1 MISSRSIQVDA
12 NNIYF
17 IFYGRVV
24 SRCLCVGM
32 CVCVCVYVCVY
43 IYIYI
48 YIYMLICCW
57 SVMKCPAL
65 CDLVDCSIP
74 GSSVLHY
81 HSEFAQIHVH
91 WVSDAI
97 SNYLILCYHLL
108 LLHSIFLSIG
118 VFSNDSALC
127 IKWPMYLNSSFSNS
141 PFNEYSGLI
150 SLRIDWFDLLA
161 VQGSLKSPLQ
171 HHNSKAPT
179 LLCSTLFMAQ
189 LSHLYMTTGKTIVLT
204 IWAFVRKVI
213 PLLLNMLSR
222 FVIAFLPRRKNFFFL
237 ISCLQSLSTVI

>member
-1 MISSRSIQVDA
+1 
-12 NNIYF
+12 
-17 IFYGRVV
+17 
-24 SRCLCVGM
+24 
-32 CVCVCVYVCVY
+32 
-43 IYIYI
+43 
-48 YIYMLICCW
+48 
-57 SVMKCPAL
+57 MKCPAL
-65 CDLVDCSIP
+65 CDLADCSIL

-81 HSEFAQIHVH
+81 LSEFAQIHVH

-127 IKWPMYLNSSFSNS
+127 IKWPMYLNSSFRNS

-161 VQGSLKSPLQ
+161 VQGSLKSLLQ

-213 PLLLNMLSR
+213 SLLLNMLSR
-222 FVIAFLPRRKNFFFL
+222 FVIAFLPRRNNFFFFNFMPAVTIYSDL
-237 ISCLQSLSTVI
+237 EAQENKIVTTSTFPHLFALKCWDWMPWS

>member
-1 MISSRSIQVDA
+1 
-12 NNIYF
+12 
-17 IFYGRVV
+17 
-24 SRCLCVGM
+24 
-32 CVCVCVYVCVY
+32 
-43 IYIYI
+43 
-48 YIYMLICCW
+48 
-57 SVMKCPAL
+57 MKCPAL
-65 CDLVDCSIP
+65 CDLADCSIL

-81 HSEFAQIHVH
+81 LSEFAQIHVH

-97 SNYLILCYHLL
+97 SNYLILCYRLL

-127 IKWPMYLNSSFSNS
+127 IKWPMYLNSSFRNS

-213 PLLLNMLSR
+213 SLLLNMLSR
-222 FVIAFLPRRKNFFFL
+222 FVIAFLPRRNNFFF
-237 ISCLQSLSTVI
+237 